1 MQWALQLSDHLIA
14 LNFSNK
20 KVNKLRK
27 EALLYIGE
35 RSSNPNK
42 RNYFLTS
49 AIELDDSF
57 EGFPRSEITQ
67 EVVDEISIDTL
78 FNLLSVSLNPENIFK
93 DNYTAC
99 FKFSSGLN
107 KSITIRN
114 DVAAVS
120 NEVNLICDILIKS
133 DELTLKMALSGL
145 TSPVM
150 ALAKGDIEVEGG
162 KTDFL
167 QFLASFRQ

>member
-1 MQWALQLSDHLIA
+1 M
-14 LNFSNK
+14 
-20 KVNKLRK
+20 
-27 EALLYIGE
+27 
-35 RSSNPNK
+35 
-42 RNYFLTS
+42 
-49 AIELDDSF
+49 
-57 EGFPRSEITQ
+57 
-67 EVVDEISIDTL
+67 
-78 FNLLSVSLNPENIFK
+78 LSVSLNPENIFK
-93 DNYTAC
+93 DNNTAC
-99 FKFSSGLN
+99 FEFSSGLN

-167 QFLASFRQ
+167 QFLASF